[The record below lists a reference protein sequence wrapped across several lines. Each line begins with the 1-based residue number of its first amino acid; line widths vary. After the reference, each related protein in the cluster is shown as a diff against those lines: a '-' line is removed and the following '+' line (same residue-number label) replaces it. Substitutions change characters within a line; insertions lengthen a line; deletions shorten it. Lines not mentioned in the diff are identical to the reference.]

1 MSLGADQT
9 PAAQDR
15 LTTEVFEGLTL
26 RSIGP
31 SLTTGRV
38 ADIDVDPKNP
48 NVYWVATAA
57 GGLWKSENR
66 GLDFTPV
73 FDRGG
78 SFNLC
83 CVKVDPKNSNV
94 VWLGT
99 GENSNPRS
107 AMFGDG
113 VYKTTD
119 GGKSWGNVGLRD
131 THYIGSI
138 VVSPTNP
145 DDVVVGA
152 IGDRTPSQERRAR

>member
-1 MSLGADQT
+1 MKRVFLAVLAGVITLFVSVGSGQT
-9 PAAQDR
+9 PAAGDR

-26 RSIGP
+26 RNIGP
-31 SLTTGRV
+31 TLTTGRV

-66 GLDFTPV
+66 GLDFKPV

-78 SFNLC
+78 SFNMC

-94 VWLGT
+94 IWLGT

-107 AMFGDG
+107 SKPISA
-113 VYKTTD
+113 
-119 GGKSWGNVGLRD
+119 SGL
-131 THYIGSI
+131 
-138 VVSPTNP
+138 N
-145 DDVVVGA
+145 GA
-152 IGDRTPSQERRAR
+152 ESCP